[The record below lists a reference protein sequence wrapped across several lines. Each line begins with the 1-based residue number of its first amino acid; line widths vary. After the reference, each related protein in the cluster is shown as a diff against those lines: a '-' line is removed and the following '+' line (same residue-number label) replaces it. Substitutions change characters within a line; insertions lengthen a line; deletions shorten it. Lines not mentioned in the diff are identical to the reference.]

1 MFRISRHPATFYG
14 FPCPLRQN
22 SASPRRSYDPVEPAP
37 PRAPPNHNPDTLTN
51 SCYAEVFSIKTVHPS
66 PHTSSHSFRTLH
78 RCCVLPQTP
87 PVLLVSLITAAVTCN
102 SPCIP
107 SVGKISCPV
116 ELTLNKLLYKALN
129 HLCFISSIRRLLR
142 AEGEGKRF

>member
-1 MFRISRHPATFYG
+1 MFRISCHPATFYG

-22 SASPRRSYDPVEPAP
+22 SASPRRSYDPVELAP